1 MAVAPL
7 PPQDPHRRGARS
19 DGPVGFI
26 SEALRKGRTRDAVK
40 ALREKT
46 GLGQEQ
52 ARDAVE
58 GTGRHRDESRGDLSP
73 GEVPRRSGLGWAV
86 LFLLLL
92 AVLGYSWLR
101 GRG

>member
-1 MAVAPL
+1 LAVAPL
-7 PPQDPHRRGARS
+7 PPQDPHRRGGRS

-26 SEALRKGRTRDAVK
+26 SEALRKGRTRDAIK

-58 GTGRHRDESRGDLSP
+58 GMGRHRIDPLSDLSP
-73 GEVPRRSGLGWAV
+73 GEVPRRGGFGWVV

-92 AVLGYSWLR
+92 AALGYAWL
-101 GRG
+101 GGPG